1 MWKKVV
7 MSSVADD
14 EAQRRSA
21 LEQVHAL
28 FGAVTVGVCGAAIGA
43 IILTAVLYHLGFN
56 GQAAFAWAVYMSLC
70 ALGHIL
76 LRGFYRRSRAVGDQW
91 RAWALWFTLISFCEG
106 IGLGW
111 APLGLTTGGR
121 LDVELLVL
129 LVTLSIAAG
138 AIPVFGS
145 YLPAFLACFVPAT
158 FPYEVASILS
168 HDPVKRAA
176 GVLVLVF
183 IGGMGSVGIM
193 TNRRFKQLIGL
204 RIQTEKLAAD
214 LQRQKEIAERAS
226 LAKSTF
232 LAAASHD
239 LRQPVHALGLFVG
252 ALRGVAM
259 APEGRRLIEQI
270 DLSVT
275 AMDGLFTALL
285 DISRL
290 DAGVVAVQPRPF
302 AIRSLLD
309 RISRDHAEEARAKG
323 VSLVWKD
330 STAIV
335 ETDPVLMERILRN
348 LVSNA
353 ARYTD
358 RGRIVI
364 GCRRRGVMA
373 LVQVW
378 DTGRG
383 IPRDQQE
390 RVFQEYYQLGN
401 PERDRTKGL
410 GLGLAIVRRLT
421 DLLECKLTL
430 RSELGRGSCFEVAI
444 PLAGNALAPSEP
456 ALEGLSGALAHG
468 LIVVIDDESAIRDA
482 MSTLLAGWG
491 HDVIA
496 VGSGD
501 EAMQRLSTCPTR
513 PALVICDYR
522 LRGDENG
529 IGIIERLRS
538 EYNDNIPAMLIT
550 GDTAPGCLAE
560 AKQTDLLLLHKPVP
574 NGKLRAAI
582 ANLIATGEDDAAVS
596 WDHRSSNEVGFPS
609 GGRRLGAVDHIQD
622 LEDR

>member
-7 MSSVADD
+7 MSSIADD

-56 GQAAFAWAVYMSLC
+56 GQAALAWAIYMSLC

-91 RAWALWFTLISFCEG
+91 RVWALWFTLISFCEG

-111 APLGLTTGGR
+111 APLGLATGGR

-176 GVLVLVF
+176 SILVLVF

-204 RIQTEKLAAD
+204 RIQTEKMAAD
-214 LQRQKEIAERAS
+214 LLRQKEIAERAS

-252 ALRGVAM
+252 ALRGIAM

-270 DLSVT
+270 DLSVN
-275 AMDGLFTALL
+275 AMDGLFSALL

-290 DAGVVAVQPRPF
+290 DAGVVAVQPRSF
-302 AIRSLLD
+302 AMKSLLD

-323 VSLVWKD
+323 VSLVCKD

-353 ARYTD
+353 VRYTD

-364 GCRRRGVMA
+364 GCRRRGGMA
-373 LVQVW
+373 SVQVW

-444 PLAGNALAPSEP
+444 PLAGTSLAPSEP

-513 PALVICDYR
+513 PSLVISDYR

-529 IGIIERLRS
+529 IGVIERLRS
-538 EYNDNIPAMLIT
+538 EYNANIPAMLIT
-550 GDTAPGCLAE
+550 GDTAPGRLAE
-560 AKQTDLLLLHKPVP
+560 AQQTDLLLLHKPVS

-582 ANLIATGEDDAAVS
+582 ANLIATAEDDGAVS
-596 WDHRSSNEVGFPS
+596 WGHRSSNEVGLPS
-609 GGRRLGAVDHIQD
+609 GRRGLGAVDHIQG

>member
-1 MWKKVV
+1 M
-7 MSSVADD
+7 
-14 EAQRRSA
+14 
-21 LEQVHAL
+21 
-28 FGAVTVGVCGAAIGA
+28 FGAVTVGVCAAAVGA

-56 GQAAFAWAVYMSLC
+56 GQEALAWAAYMSLC

-111 APLGLTTGGR
+111 APLGLSTGGR

-158 FPYEVASILS
+158 FPYPVASIFS
-168 HDPVKRAA
+168 ADPVKRAA

-193 TNRRFKQLIGL
+193 TNRRFRQLIGL
-204 RIQTEKLAAD
+204 RIQTEKMAAD
-214 LQRQKEIAERAS
+214 LLRQKEIAERAS

-259 APEGRRLIEQI
+259 AQEGRRLIEQI
-270 DLSVT
+270 DLSVN

-290 DAGVVAVQPRPF
+290 DAGVVAVEPRPF

-309 RISRDHAEEARAKG
+309 RVSRDHAEDARAKG

-330 STAIV
+330 SSAIV

-353 ARYTD
+353 VRYTD

-364 GCRRRGVMA
+364 GCRRRGGMA
-373 LVQVW
+373 SVQVW

-444 PLAGNALAPSEP
+444 PLAGTALAPSEP

-468 LIVVIDDESAIRDA
+468 LIVVIDDELAIRDA
-482 MSTLLAGWG
+482 MSTLLEGWG

-529 IGIIERLRS
+529 VGVIERLRS

-550 GDTAPGCLAE
+550 GDTAPGRLAE
-560 AKQTDLLLLHKPVP
+560 AQQTGLLLLHKPVS

-582 ANLIATGEDDAAVS
+582 ANLISRGEGDGAVLC
-596 WDHRSSNEVGFPS
+596 DNRSSNQVGFPS
-609 GGRRLGAVDHIQD
+609 GRRRLGAVDHIQG